1 MVELK
6 YLKLIVG
13 PMESNCYIVYC
24 PETLNAAIIDPG
36 AEHERIVE
44 AIETHGLHPKL
55 LINTH
60 GHFDHFGANEA
71 LLRKYSLKFAI
82 HPEDLMLMQHPFQKE
97 MAFETGYAYS
107 SVPQPEILLEEGTQL
122 NIGKITLTTLH
133 TPGHTPGSICLYAPG
148 YLFTGDTLFAFGI
161 GRTDYPM
168 GDEEAL
174 YRSIERLLS
183 FPPETLILPGHGEEI
198 TLSECRSNLG
208 I

>member
-1 MVELK
+1 MAELK

-13 PMESNCYIVYC
+13 PLESNCYIVYC
-24 PETLNAAIIDPG
+24 PETFKAAIIDPG
-36 AEHERIVE
+36 AEPDRIIE
-44 AIETHGLHPKL
+44 AIEAHGLHPEL

-71 LLRKYSLKFAI
+71 LLKKYSLKFAI

-97 MAFETGYAYS
+97 MAVETGYAYS
-107 SVPQPEILLEEGTQL
+107 DISQPEILLEEGTQL
-122 NIGKITLTTLH
+122 NVGKITLTTLH
-133 TPGHTPGSICLYAPG
+133 TPGHTPGSVCLYTPG

-174 YRSIERLLS
+174 YRSLERLLS
-183 FPPETLILPGHGEEI
+183 FPPETLILPGHGEEV
-198 TLSECRSNLG
+198 TLSQCRENLG